1 MELSSK
7 IPEWQHGDR
16 ARWLGS
22 RNAVAGEIM
31 SRPQLSV
38 STAEREFEGES
49 HSTPGVQALT
59 RGIQILDAVASA
71 SKGLRFTELLER
83 TGMPKGTLHRLI
95 QALMDERLLSFDKR
109 DQTYRLAARLF
120 QWAHKVWDDFDLRGA
135 AEPELERLR
144 DLTGEAIRLGV
155 MDSGSV
161 LYIDQ
166 REVPQPL
173 RLNNGVGSRAAPHAS
188 GLGKAMLANFSL
200 ERRRALLVDAKLEQ
214 LTPHTIVDIEELIR
228 QLDLTKAR
236 GYAVSVDEQNIG
248 ISSVAAPVLDHRGEP
263 IGAVGIIGPSFR
275 LPVDRLHAL
284 GRDVIEAARRTS
296 GNFGEF
302 AMSLAI
308 QPRPLGV
315 DRTDVR
321 CVIPASTFLGEGP
334 HWSERDHRLYF
345 VDILAPA
352 VHAGDT
358 VKGTYTSLA
367 VPELVG
373 FVIPR
378 TRGGFVTA
386 MHGEIRGLDLPT
398 GSISIIARPEADR
411 PGNRFN
417 DGKCDRKGRLW
428 AGTLAIDTAP
438 DQGRLWRLDPD
449 GRTYEMDRGFH
460 VSNGLGWS
468 PDDRTFYFTD
478 TARQTIYAYD
488 FDLESGSISNRRV
501 FVTVPESEGKPD
513 GLTVD
518 AEGFVWS
525 AHWDGWCVTRYD
537 PEGKVERV
545 INLPVP
551 RPTSCVFGGAD
562 MQTLFV
568 TSARIR
574 LSAAQL
580 ADAPLSGSVFG
591 IDTGIKGLQDPMFAG

>member
-1 MELSSK
+1 MAK
-7 IPEWQHGDR
+7 
-16 ARWLGS
+16 
-22 RNAVAGEIM
+22 V
-31 SRPQLSV
+31 QLSI
-38 STAEREFEGES
+38 STGDKELEGEG

-59 RGIQILDAVASA
+59 RGIQILDIVAA
-71 SKGLRFTELLER
+71 SPHGLRFTELLDQ
-83 TGMPKGTLHRLI
+83 TGMPKGTLHRLL
-95 QALMDERLLSFDKR
+95 QALVEERLLGLDSR
-109 DQTYRLAARLF
+109 DQTYKLAARLF

-135 AEPELERLR
+135 AEPELARLR

-155 MDSGSV
+155 LDGSSV

-166 REVPQPL
+166 REVAQPL
-173 RLNNGVGSRAAPHAS
+173 RLTNGVGSRAEPHAS
-188 GLGKAMLANFSL
+188 GLGKAILAHLSL
-200 ERRRALLVDAKLEQ
+200 EKRRALLADGKLERM
-214 LTPHTIVDIEELIR
+214 TPNTIVDVDELIR

-236 GYAVSVDEQNIG
+236 GYAVSVDEQNVG
-248 ISSVAAPVLDHRGEP
+248 ISSVAAPVLNHRGEP
-263 IGAVGIIGPSFR
+263 IGAIGIIGPSFR

-284 GRDVIEAARRTS
+284 GREVIEAARRTA

-302 AMSLAI
+302 TMSLAI
-308 QPRPLGV
+308 KPRPLGP
-315 DRTDVR
+315 DRADVR

-334 HWSERDHRLYF
+334 HWSERDGKLYF

-352 VHAGDT
+352 VCTGDT
-358 VKGTYTSLA
+358 VTGTYVTTP
-367 VPELVG
+367 VPELIG

-378 TRGGFVTA
+378 ERGGFVAA
-386 MHGEIRGLDLPT
+386 MHGEIRGLDLDGGAIT
-398 GSISIIARPEADR
+398 TLARPEADK

-417 DGKCDRKGRLW
+417 DGKCDRRGRLW

-449 GRTYEMDRGFH
+449 GSTHAMDSGFH

-468 PDDRTFYFTD
+468 PDDKIFYFTD
-478 TARQTIYAYD
+478 TAKQTIYAYD
-488 FDLESGSISNRRV
+488 FDIETGSIANRRV
-501 FVTVPESEGKPD
+501 FVTVPEAEGKPD

-551 RPTSCVFGGAD
+551 RPTSCVFGGPD

-580 ADAPLSGSVFG
+580 ADAPLSGSVFA

>member
-1 MELSSK
+1 MGKSQL
-7 IPEWQHGDR
+7 
-16 ARWLGS
+16 
-22 RNAVAGEIM
+22 NAVSPAKDVEVEAPG
-31 SRPQLSV
+31 
-38 STAEREFEGES
+38 
-49 HSTPGVQALT
+49 TPGVQALT
-59 RGIQILDAVASA
+59 RGIQLLDIVASA
-71 SKGLRFTELLER
+71 PTGLRFTELLEQ
-83 TGMPKGTLHRLI
+83 TGMPKGTLHRLL
-95 QALMDERLLSFDKR
+95 QSLVEERLLGFDAR
-109 DQTYRLAARLF
+109 NQTYRLGARLF

-155 MDSGSV
+155 MDGNSV

-188 GLGKAMLANFSL
+188 GLGKAMLAHLSL
-200 ERRRALLVDAKLEQ
+200 EKRRALLSDTPLEKL
-214 LTPHTIVDIEELIR
+214 TNTTITDTDELIR

-236 GYAVSVDEQNIG
+236 GYAVSVDEQNVG
-248 ISSVAAPVLDHRGEP
+248 ISSVAAPVLNHRGEP
-263 IGAVGIIGPSFR
+263 IGAIGIIGPSFR

-284 GRDVIEAARRTS
+284 GREVIEAARRTS

-302 AMSLAI
+302 AMSLGI

-315 DRTDVR
+315 DRADVR

-334 HWSERDHRLYF
+334 HWSERDGKLYF

-373 FVIPR
+373 FIIPR

-386 MHGEIRGLDLPT
+386 MHGEIRGLDLPS
-398 GSISIIARPEADR
+398 GSITTIARPEADR

-460 VSNGLGWS
+460 VSNGMGWS
-468 PDDRTFYFTD
+468 PDDKTFYFTD
-478 TARQTIYAYD
+478 TAKQTIYAYD
-488 FDLESGSISNRRV
+488 FDLESGAIGNRRI
-501 FVTVPESEGKPD
+501 FVTVPETEGKPD

-518 AEGFVWS
+518 AEGFIWI

-537 PEGKVERV
+537 PTGQVERV

-551 RPTSCVFGGAD
+551 RPTSCAFGGPD

-568 TSARIR
+568 TTARIR

-580 ADAPLSGSVFG
+580 ADAPLSGSVFA
-591 IDTGIKGLQDPMFAG
+591 IDTGIKGLADPMFAG

>member
-1 MELSSK
+1 
-7 IPEWQHGDR
+7 
-16 ARWLGS
+16 
-22 RNAVAGEIM
+22 M
-31 SRPQLSV
+31 SMQLNVVPS
-38 STAEREFEGES
+38 ERETADGQGV
-49 HSTPGVQALT
+49 PGVQALT
-59 RGIQILDAVASA
+59 RGIQIIDAVASEPR
-71 SKGLRFTELLER
+71 GLRFTELLDR
-83 TGMPKGTLHRLI
+83 TDLPKGTLHRLL
-95 QALMDERLLSFDKR
+95 QALVDERLLAFDSR
-109 DQTYRLAARLF
+109 DQVYRLAPRIF
-120 QWAHKVWDDFDLRGA
+120 QWAHKVWDNFDLRGA

-144 DLTGEAIRLGV
+144 DITGEAVRLGV
-155 MDSGSV
+155 LDGSSV

-173 RLNNGVGSRAAPHAS
+173 RLGNGVGGRAAPHAS
-188 GLGKAMLANFSL
+188 GIGKAILAHLSL
-200 ERRRALLVDAKLEQ
+200 EKRRALLADVELER
-214 LTPHTIVDIEELIR
+214 LTPTTILDAEELER

-236 GYAVSVDEQNIG
+236 GYAVSMDEQNTG

-263 IGAVGIIGPSFR
+263 IGAIGVIGPSFR
-275 LPVDRLHAL
+275 LPADRLHAL

-302 AMSLAI
+302 VMSLAVK
-308 QPRPLGV
+308 PRPLGPE
-315 DRTDVR
+315 RADVR
-321 CVIPASTFLGEGP
+321 CAIPASAFLGEGP
-334 HWSERDHRLYF
+334 HWSAADDRLYF

-352 VHAGDT
+352 VYTGDT
-358 VKGTYTSLA
+358 VKGTYKTLP
-367 VPELVG
+367 VPELIG

-378 TRGGFVTA
+378 EQGGFVA
-386 MHGEIRGLDLPT
+386 GMHGDIRSLDLAT
-398 GSISIIARPEADR
+398 GETTVLARPEVDR

-428 AGTLAIDTAP
+428 AGTLAIDTSA
-438 DQGRLWRLDPD
+438 DKGRLWRIDPD
-449 GRTYEMDRGFH
+449 GRVQEMERGMH

-488 FDLESGSISNRRV
+488 FDLESGAIANRRE
-501 FVTVPESEGKPD
+501 FVTVPEAEGKPD

-518 AEGFVWS
+518 AEGFVWC

-545 INLPVP
+545 VNLPVP
-551 RPTSCVFGGAD
+551 RPTSCVFGGPN

-580 ADAPLSGSVFG
+580 ADAPLSGSVFAV
-591 IDTGIKGLQDPMFAG
+591 DTGIKGLPDPMFAG